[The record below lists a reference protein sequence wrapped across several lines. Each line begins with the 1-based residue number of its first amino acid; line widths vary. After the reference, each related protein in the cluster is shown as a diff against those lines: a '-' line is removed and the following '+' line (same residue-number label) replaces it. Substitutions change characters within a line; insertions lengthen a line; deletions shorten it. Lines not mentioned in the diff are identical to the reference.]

1 MDRVYLFDTTLRDGE
16 QSPGATMSSE
26 DRLRIAHMLAEAGV
40 DIIEAGF
47 PAASP
52 IVAKSVAEIARSVR
66 GSQIAALAR
75 CTTGDIDIAWES
87 IKEAESP
94 RLHVFIATSDIH
106 IERKLRTTREDVVQ
120 RVAANVAYAKSKCAN
135 VEFSAE
141 DATRSDSAFLFEV
154 YATAIRAG
162 ATTINLPD
170 TVGYTTPAEMA
181 DLVERILRDVP
192 GIENV
197 IVSVHTHDDLG
208 LATANALSAVGA
220 GARQVECTING
231 IGERAGNCALEEIA
245 VAMTIRRDRFKVTTG
260 FRSDRIAELSAEVSR
275 ATDMPVQKNKAIVGA
290 NAFAHESGIHQDGM
304 IKDRRT
310 YEIVDPS
317 TVGAATR
324 LPLSRNSG
332 RNALLTRIS
341 DLGIIFGAEG
351 SARFEEAF
359 RKFVETRRNATDDD
373 LLAIAHAITTEASD
387 AFALR

>member
-16 QSPGATMSSE
+16 QSPGATMTPE
-26 DRLRIAHMLAEAGV
+26 DRLHIAHLLAEAGV
-40 DIIEAGF
+40 DVIEAGF

-66 GSQIAALAR
+66 GSQVAALAR

-87 IKEAESP
+87 IKEAENP

-106 IERKLRTTREDVVQ
+106 IERKLRTTREDVLQ
-120 RVAANVAYAKSKCAN
+120 RVAVNVAYAKAKCDN
-135 VEFSAE
+135 IEFSAE
-141 DATRSDSAFLFEV
+141 DATRSDTAFLFEV
-154 YATAIRAG
+154 FATAIAAG
-162 ATTINLPD
+162 ATTINVPD

-181 DLVERILRDVP
+181 ELIERIVREVP

-197 IVSVHTHDDLG
+197 IVSCHTHDDLG
-208 LATANALSAVGA
+208 LATANALAAVAA
-220 GARQVECTING
+220 GARQIECTING
-231 IGERAGNCALEEIA
+231 IGERAGNCALEEVA
-245 VAMTIRRDRFKVTTG
+245 VAMTIRRERFKVMTN

-359 RKFVETRRNATDDD
+359 RRFVETRRNATDED

>member
-1 MDRVYLFDTTLRDGE
+1 
-16 QSPGATMSSE
+16 
-26 DRLRIAHMLAEAGV
+26 
-40 DIIEAGF
+40 
-47 PAASP
+47 
-52 IVAKSVAEIARSVR
+52 
-66 GSQIAALAR
+66 
-75 CTTGDIDIAWES
+75 
-87 IKEAESP
+87 
-94 RLHVFIATSDIH
+94 
-106 IERKLRTTREDVVQ
+106 
-120 RVAANVAYAKSKCAN
+120 
-135 VEFSAE
+135 
-141 DATRSDSAFLFEV
+141 
-154 YATAIRAG
+154 
-162 ATTINLPD
+162 
-170 TVGYTTPAEMA
+170 
-181 DLVERILRDVP
+181 VERIIREVP
-192 GIENV
+192 GIEKV

-231 IGERAGNCALEEIA
+231 IGERAGNCALEEVA
-245 VAMTIRRDRFKVTTG
+245 VAMTIRRDRFKVRTG
-260 FRSDRIAELSAEVSR
+260 FRNDRLAELSAEVSR

-317 TVGAATR
+317 MVGAVTR

-351 SARFEEAF
+351 STRFEEAF

-373 LLAIAHAITTEASD
+373 LLAIAHAITTEVSD

>member
-16 QSPGATMSSE
+16 QSPGATMSPE
-26 DRLRIAHMLAEAGV
+26 DRLHIAHLLAQAGV

-66 GSQIAALAR
+66 GSQVAALAR

-120 RVAANVAYAKSKCAN
+120 RVAANVAYAKSKCN
-135 VEFSAE
+135 NIEFSAE

-162 ATTINLPD
+162 ATTINVPD

-181 DLVERILRDVP
+181 DLVERIIREVP

-231 IGERAGNCALEEIA
+231 IGERAGNCALEEVA
-245 VAMTIRRDRFKVTTG
+245 VAMTTRRDRFKVRTG

>member
-16 QSPGATMSSE
+16 QSPGATMSPE
-26 DRLRIAHMLAEAGV
+26 DRLHIAHLLAQAGV

-66 GSQIAALAR
+66 GSQVAALAR
-75 CTTGDIDIAWES
+75 CTMGDIDIAWES
-87 IKEAESP
+87 IKEAQSP

-106 IERKLRTTREDVVQ
+106 IERKLRTTREDVVE
-120 RVAANVAYAKSKCAN
+120 RVAANVAYAKSKCN
-135 VEFSAE
+135 NIEFSAE

-162 ATTINLPD
+162 ATTINVPD

-181 DLVERILRDVP
+181 DLVERIIREVP
-192 GIENV
+192 GIEKV

-231 IGERAGNCALEEIA
+231 IGERAGNCALEEVA
-245 VAMTIRRDRFKVTTG
+245 VAMTIRRDRFEVTTG
-260 FRSDRIAELSAEVSR
+260 FRNDRLAELSAEVSR

-317 TVGAATR
+317 MVGAVTR

-351 SARFEEAF
+351 STRFEEAF

-373 LLAIAHAITTEASD
+373 LLAIAHAITTEVSD

>member
-16 QSPGATMSSE
+16 QSPGATMTPD
-26 DRLRIAHMLAEAGV
+26 DRLHIAHLLAEAGV

-52 IVAKSVAEIARSVR
+52 IVAKSVDAISRAVR
-66 GSQIAALAR
+66 GSKIAALAR
-75 CTTGDIDIAWES
+75 CTPGDIEIAWES
-87 IKEAESP
+87 IRHAESP

-106 IERKLRTTREDVVQ
+106 IERKLRTTREDVLE
-120 RVAANVAYAKSKCAN
+120 RVAINVAAARARCPD

-154 YATAIRAG
+154 YAAAIRAG
-162 ATTINLPD
+162 ATTINVPD
-170 TVGYTTPAEMA
+170 TVGYTTPAEMT
-181 DLVERILRDVP
+181 DLIGRIMREVP
-192 GIENV
+192 GIEDA
-197 IVSVHTHDDLG
+197 ILSVHTHDDLG
-208 LATANALSAVGA
+208 LATANALAAVGA
-220 GARQVECTING
+220 GARQIECTING
-231 IGERAGNCALEEIA
+231 IGERAGNCALEEVA
-245 VAMTIRRDRFKVTTG
+245 VAMTIRRDRFHVMTG
-260 FRSDRIAELSAEVSR
+260 FRSDRIAELSAQVSR

-317 TVGAATR
+317 TVGATTR

-359 RKFVETRRNATDDD
+359 RRFVETRRNATDQD

-387 AFALR
+387 AFAVR

>member
-16 QSPGATMSSE
+16 QSPGATMSPE
-26 DRLRIAHMLAEAGV
+26 DRLHIAHLLAQAGV

-66 GSQIAALAR
+66 GSQVAALAR

-120 RVAANVAYAKSKCAN
+120 RVAANVAYAKSKCN
-135 VEFSAE
+135 NIEFSAE

-162 ATTINLPD
+162 ATTINVPD

-181 DLVERILRDVP
+181 DLVERIIREVP

-220 GARQVECTING
+220 GARRQL
-231 IGERAGNCALEEIA
+231 RARRSR
-245 VAMTIRRDRFKVTTG
+245 RRDDDPARPFQGEDGLPQRPHRRTLGGGLTRDRHAGAEKQ
-260 FRSDRIAELSAEVSR
+260 SDRRRERLR
-275 ATDMPVQKNKAIVGA
+275 ARIG
-290 NAFAHESGIHQDGM
+290 
-304 IKDRRT
+304 
-310 YEIVDPS
+310 DPS
-317 TVGAATR
+317 
-324 LPLSRNSG
+324 G
-332 RNALLTRIS
+332 RHDQRS
-341 DLGIIFGAEG
+341 
-351 SARFEEAF
+351 SH
-359 RKFVETRRNATDDD
+359 V
-373 LLAIAHAITTEASD
+373 
-387 AFALR
+387 

>member
-16 QSPGATMSSE
+16 QSPGATMSPD
-26 DRLRIAHMLAEAGV
+26 DRLRIAHMLADAGV

-52 IVAKSVAEIARSVR
+52 IVAKSVAEIARNVR

-87 IKEAESP
+87 IKEAQSP

-106 IERKLRTTREDVVQ
+106 IERKLRTTREDVIA
-120 RVAANVAYAKSKCAN
+120 RVATNVAYAKSKCDN
-135 VEFSAE
+135 IEFSAE
-141 DATRSDSAFLFEV
+141 DATRSDSALLFAV

-162 ATTINLPD
+162 ATTINVPD

-181 DLVERILRDVP
+181 DLVERIVREVP

-231 IGERAGNCALEEIA
+231 IGERAGNCALEEVA
-245 VAMTIRRDRFKVTTG
+245 VAMTIRHDRFKCTTG

-317 TVGAATR
+317 SVGAATR

>member
-106 IERKLRTTREDVVQ
+106 IERKLRTTREDVIQ
-120 RVAANVAYAKSKCAN
+120 RVAENVAYAKSKCDN

-162 ATTINLPD
+162 ATTINVPD

-181 DLVERILRDVP
+181 DLVERIVRDVP

-231 IGERAGNCALEEIA
+231 IGERAGNCALEEVA
-245 VAMTIRRDRFKVTTG
+245 VAMTIRRDRFQVTTG

-332 RNALLTRIS
+332 RNALLTGIS

-359 RKFVETRRNATDDD
+359 RKFVETRRNATDHD

>member
-16 QSPGATMSSE
+16 QSPGASMSSE

-52 IVAKSVAEIARSVR
+52 IVAKSVAEIARTVR

-75 CTTGDIDIAWES
+75 CTTSDIDIAWES

-141 DATRSDSAFLFEV
+141 DATRTDSRFLFEV

-162 ATTINLPD
+162 ATTINVPD

-181 DLVERILRDVP
+181 DLVERIVREVP

-245 VAMTIRRDRFKVTTG
+245 VAMTIRRDRFKVRTG

-317 TVGAATR
+317 MVGAVTR

-373 LLAIAHAITTEASD
+373 LLAIAHAITTEDSD